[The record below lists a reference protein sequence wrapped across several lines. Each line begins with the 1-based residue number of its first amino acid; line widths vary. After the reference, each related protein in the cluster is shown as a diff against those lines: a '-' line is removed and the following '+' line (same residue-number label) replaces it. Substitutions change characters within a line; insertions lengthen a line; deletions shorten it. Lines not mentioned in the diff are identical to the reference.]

1 MTLRL
6 AMWSGP
12 RNLSTAL
19 MYAFANRPD
28 CVAVDEPFYAAYLTA
43 TGLIHPM
50 QDAVLASQP
59 ADPAAVAQSLLA
71 PLPPGKTLF
80 YQKHMTHHM
89 QPGWPDGWMDSVT
102 HAFLIRHPARVVASY
117 LAKRENPTLADLGF
131 TQQAAIFDR
140 VADRLGHAP
149 PVIDSAD
156 IRAAPEPALRALC
169 AALAIPFDPAML
181 AWPAGPKPCDGA
193 WASHWYGAV
202 HASTGFDAA
211 EGPLPILTGE
221 AARLAEAAQPIHDRL
236 AAVAISPR
244 PGGSAPRSGAGAGR

>member
-1 MTLRL
+1 MTRRI

-19 MYAFANRPD
+19 MYAFANRAD
-28 CVAVDEPFYAAYLTA
+28 CIAVDEPFYAAYLTA

-71 PLPPGKTLF
+71 PVPPKKILF

-89 QPGWPDGWMDSVT
+89 QPDWPDGWMDGVT

-117 LAKRENPTLADLGF
+117 RAKRENPTLDDLGF
-131 TQQAAIFDR
+131 RQQAEIFDR
-140 VADRLGHAP
+140 VADRLGRAP
-149 PVIDSAD
+149 PVVDSAD
-156 IRAAPEPALRALC
+156 IRAAPDPTLRALC

-181 AWPAGPKPCDGA
+181 AWSPGPKPCDGA
-193 WASHWYGAV
+193 WAPHWYGAV

-211 EGPLPILTGE
+211 EGPLPTLTGA
-221 AARLAEAAQPIHDRL
+221 AARLAEAAAPHYDRL
-236 AAVAISPR
+236 RRHALT
-244 PGGSAPRSGAGAGR
+244 GA